1 MSGSAQGGNENIRA
15 NYLSDANETLM
26 QTNHNAEATDQGKPL
41 FHQDEISMTLKEFD
55 AKLKHNDR
63 SIKRIEESMVAL
75 YDKLDRTLQAEE
87 PKIQSNRKVRKDSAI
102 DKKNKKEKKLDKK
115 NKKEKKLDKKN
126 KKEKKLDKKN
136 KNRDKAKG
144 PKKTKSRKSIPVTE
158 RKKQTNTKD
167 GKGMTKNAG
176 KKR

>member
-115 NKKEKKLDKKN
+115 NK
-126 KKEKKLDKKN
+126 
-136 KNRDKAKG
+136 NRDKVKG
-144 PKKTKSRKSIPVTE
+144 AKKTKSKKSIPVTE